1 MYKNKWILHVDFI
14 SYDPNKYSNPS
25 TLNLHIEFDSEKEMN
40 QAFVDY
46 HANIGEHYTLHD
58 AYTIIGVEPSLTPTL
73 VDTDDDGSPP
83 EELPDDDCPDD
94 TVVSDDQF
102 PID

>member
-25 TLNLHIEFDSEKEMN
+25 TLNLHIAFDTEKEMN
-40 QAFVDY
+40 HAFIDY
-46 HANIGEHYTLHD
+46 HANIGEQFTLPD

-73 VDTDDDGSPP
+73 VDTDDNSLPP
-83 EELPDDDCPDD
+83 EDPSDDDEPPN
-94 TVVSDDQF
+94 S
-102 PID
+102 